1 MSRIS
6 AKIHFPWGIDRKKLA
21 DGSLKYL
28 EGEAW
33 KKKQKKKTTEKCL
46 HKVMN
51 MYKIVH
57 KEMYHC
63 EINPFY
69 VFFVMQITLNA
80 ITGY

>member
-1 MSRIS
+1 
-6 AKIHFPWGIDRKKLA
+6 
-21 DGSLKYL
+21 
-28 EGEAW
+28 
-33 KKKQKKKTTEKCL
+33 
-46 HKVMN
+46 MN

>member
-6 AKIHFPWGIDRKKLA
+6 VKIHFPRGGGIDRKKWV
-21 DGSLKYL
+21 DGSCKYMEGWSL
-28 EGEAW
+28 E
-33 KKKQKKKTTEKCL
+33 KKKGKWL
-46 HKVMN
+46 RKVMN

-69 VFFVMQITLNA
+69 VFFFVMQITLNA